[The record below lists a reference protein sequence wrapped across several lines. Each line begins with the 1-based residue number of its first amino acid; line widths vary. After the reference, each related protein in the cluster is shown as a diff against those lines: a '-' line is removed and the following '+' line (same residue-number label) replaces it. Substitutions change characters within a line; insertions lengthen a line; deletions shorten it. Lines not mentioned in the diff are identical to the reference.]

1 MKNGWTLAQAQPAG
15 EDGTEVITAEDISSQ
30 NQQTT
35 QSTTQQ
41 SADPN
46 SAMPVRRNPRG
57 QWPQMFF
64 LILMFVIL
72 YMVMFRGPKKKQQQ
86 QKQMIQSLR
95 KNDRVQ
101 TIGGILGTVIEVGE
115 NEITIK
121 IDESNNTK
129 IKVLPTS
136 VSKVIG

>member
-1 MKNGWTLAQAQPAG
+1 M
-15 EDGTEVITAEDISSQ
+15 
-30 NQQTT
+30 
-35 QSTTQQ
+35 
-41 SADPN
+41 
-46 SAMPVRRNPRG
+46 PRG
-57 QWPQMFF
+57 QWPQMIF
-64 LILMFVIL
+64 LVLMFVIL

-129 IKVLPTS
+129 MKVLPSS